1 MAFMPLVTVFFMV
14 VVGIVGSG
22 IIPGLDRAGSEKI
35 TLLVLQ
41 DLSQRGAISGGL
53 MVLFLSAT
61 IAAIMS
67 TVDSALLSMSSIIT
81 KDIYSRFKPTVN
93 QSDLTKMG
101 KLLSWVIMAIAVYL
115 AIILPQTIWRLVE
128 IKLELLIQVAP
139 AIFLGL
145 YLKKLKSKSVF
156 MGMVI
161 GTLVAVSIMIAN
173 KLGMNIPAKPWGVH
187 AGVWG
192 LMINIGTIYFMEKL
206 SGYKNE

>member
-1 MAFMPLVTVFFMV
+1 
-14 VVGIVGSG
+14 
-22 IIPGLDRAGSEKI
+22 
-35 TLLVLQ
+35 
-41 DLSQRGAISGGL
+41 
-53 MVLFLSAT
+53 LFLSAT

-101 KLLSWVIMAIAVYL
+101 KLLSWIIMAIAVYL
-115 AIILPQTIWRLVE
+115 AIILPQTIWRLLE

-173 KLGMNIPAKPWGVH
+173 NLGMNIPAKPWGIH

-206 SGYKNE
+206 SGFKNE